1 MHCACSE
8 RENSAERDQRKH
20 CIVQRAC
27 KRVESGE
34 RGERGWRNGVGG
46 KHLNKIVSRLFWEIE
61 YFLYCG
67 FIFKVF
73 L

>member
-34 RGERGWRNGVGG
+34 RGERGRRNGVGG
-46 KHLNKIVSRLFWEIE
+46 KASLQVALTIRQTMPLAISQPFV
-61 YFLYCG
+61 G
-67 FIFKVF
+67 Q
-73 L
+73 